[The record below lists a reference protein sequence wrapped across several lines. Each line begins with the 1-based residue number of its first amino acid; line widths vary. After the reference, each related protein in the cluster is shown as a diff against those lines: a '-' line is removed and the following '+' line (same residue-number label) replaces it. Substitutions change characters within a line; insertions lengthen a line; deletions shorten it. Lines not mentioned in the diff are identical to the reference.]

1 MSKKFTSSWLLR
13 NAQTILCPSDPT
25 RDNRILLVG
34 WRLWLSELAP
44 GSPLMYERGPQS
56 NTIPITHSLLF
67 EIFYWNFGYLT
78 GGNRSAIIHQPK
90 IMIKVERLP
99 VFYIHIRLKSMS
111 IKLLCQWWQAA
122 AASDNL
128 ITFPYSAGRLMRRKA
143 HSIAMSEHIIQ
154 KKKATSPE
162 LTRWWRMMCWW
173 WTSPPQPYR
182 IGCRPNKRE
191 MGRVMEVARNMAQTP
206 AATSF
211 HYRCIFDCWYLSD
224 EWHTMTIDLYAQL
237 TQAAAASF
245 LFFCFLHAAK
255 ELFTNST
262 TLNRVWQ

>member
-99 VFYIHIRLKSMS
+99 VFYIHNVRLKSMS
-111 IKLLCQWWQAA
+111 IKLLYQWWQAA
-122 AASDNL
+122 AGGGDVRRGLVAQYQSQTVVFAWDDIGQPRGRGAWL
-128 ITFPYSAGRLMRRKA
+128 ATWPSALLP
-143 HSIAMSEHIIQ
+143 
-154 KKKATSPE
+154 TNPE
-162 LTRWWRMMCWW
+162 VH
-173 WTSPPQPYR
+173 
-182 IGCRPNKRE
+182 G
-191 MGRVMEVARNMAQTP
+191 V
-206 AATSF
+206 
-211 HYRCIFDCWYLSD
+211 
-224 EWHTMTIDLYAQL
+224 
-237 TQAAAASF
+237 F
-245 LFFCFLHAAK
+245 L
-255 ELFTNST
+255 
-262 TLNRVWQ
+262 